1 MLLHTL
7 WCSDAF
13 SSPRTRKEPG
23 FVAAAG
29 TRTSTLIAV
38 RSERHRSA
46 MTTVL
51 EANSEY
57 QTLKSTNQSD
67 HLINPPRPPKVI
79 AFPFHPLRS
88 PKPLQ
93 SPFDNFRSPLISTHT
108 GSHLHSLQVIHWTWP
123 FRTLWTYLTTS
134 CLSWPL
140 KSPQPPQTSYWTS
153 DNTYYMS
160 WSRI

>member
-1 MLLHTL
+1 MIEVEITDVNIVRNLIPMRNHMPASSYGLKAI
-7 WCSDAF
+7 SDWF
-13 SSPRTRKEPG
+13 H
-23 FVAAAG
+23 F
-29 TRTSTLIAV
+29 TS
-38 RSERHRSA
+38 
-46 MTTVL
+46 
-51 EANSEY
+51 NSGY

-108 GSHLHSLQVIHWTWP
+108 GSLHSLQVIHWTWP

-134 CLSWPL
+134 CPSWPL

-153 DNTYYMS
+153 DNTYYS
-160 WSRI
+160 SFLTTFASLLFLLCFAF